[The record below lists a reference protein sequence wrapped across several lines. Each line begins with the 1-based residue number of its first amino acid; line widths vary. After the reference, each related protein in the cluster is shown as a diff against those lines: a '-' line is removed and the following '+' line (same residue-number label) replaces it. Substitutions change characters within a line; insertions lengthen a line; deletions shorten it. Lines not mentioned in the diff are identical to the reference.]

1 MGEEKK
7 SKILK
12 PGDQEYQEALDSFTQ
27 EDLDLV
33 RKGLEQGDLEVNI
46 EWHRKDLREG
56 TLEYAVIPLTATTS
70 KVVFHFIKLSQ
81 KMMHEVSE
89 FFQTK
94 ICGPIITVADIQS
107 DVEVEAGL
115 NPLWR
120 SNWDVTILRV
130 NKYRAPTMM
139 HMIANL
145 VAKEFPV

>member
-1 MGEEKK
+1 MSEEKK
-7 SKILK
+7 SKILQ
-12 PGDQEYQEALDSFTQ
+12 PGDPEYQEALSSFTQ

-33 RKGLEQGDLEVNI
+33 RKGLEAGDKEVDI
-46 EWHRKDLREG
+46 QWHKKQLREG
-56 TLEYAVIPLTATTS
+56 EMEYAVIPLTETTS

-81 KMMHEVSE
+81 KMMAEMSL

-94 ICGPIITVADIQS
+94 ICGPVITVADVQN

-139 HMIANL
+139 NMIATL